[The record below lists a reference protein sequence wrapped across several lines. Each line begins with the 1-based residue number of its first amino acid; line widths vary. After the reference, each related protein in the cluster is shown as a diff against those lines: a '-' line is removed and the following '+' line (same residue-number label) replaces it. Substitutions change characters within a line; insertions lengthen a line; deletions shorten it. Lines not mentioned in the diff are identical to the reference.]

1 MRVRFVVVR
10 VAAALGV
17 LIAGAWILW
26 LLLGP
31 PILML
36 PGMLAVSAITGC
48 VVVLVLGGLT
58 GMFLGLGRILERL
71 HVDPRLRISHLD
83 DRSADVFGLDDHADQ
98 IRRHLAGAQAPG
110 AGGIASEGP
119 AGPRPPALVGR

>member
-1 MRVRFVVVR
+1 MRVWFVVAR

-17 LIAGAWILW
+17 LIAGVWILW

-36 PGMLAVSAITGC
+36 LGMLAVSAITGC
-48 VVVLVLGGLT
+48 VVVLVLAGLT
-58 GMFLGLGRILERL
+58 GMFIGLGRILEHL
-71 HVDPRLRISHLD
+71 HVDPHLRIAHLD

-98 IRRHLAGAQAPG
+98 IRRHLAGAQAAG

-119 AGPRPPALVGR
+119 ARPRPPAAVSR